1 MKSNA
6 DFIRYENMFLLSEF
20 PEDIYLIYEQ
30 ELKSQD
36 ELRIKRILKLMC
48 LDSVIRDGIVTEVYD
63 TLASYLTIVIILIT
77 IEPNI

>member
-1 MKSNA
+1 
-6 DFIRYENMFLLSEF
+6 MFLLSEF